1 MKIYLFETKKA
12 SASFLKAFSSKHEY
26 KTFKAVEDATA
37 KGKGADRF
45 YHYNFPTWDG
55 QIPEDTSAVFQ
66 GLVRGTKEIHE
77 VCISENRD
85 YYYFDQPYFFFS
97 DYQQSN
103 TGDRWYR
110 ICKNNTQ
117 KNYIEKSN
125 RVERRYEELIGR
137 LRQKSI
143 DELTPQPWQ
152 YDGEHIL
159 VIPPSYHTAKW
170 YGIDRHEWEK
180 DVIKKIARHDRKHP
194 IVVRQKFKNN
204 ADWGEKLDKP
214 LSEDLKNCYAMVSFH
229 SMCAVHAVMAGVPS
243 FCSVHSPA
251 HPVSLGLNELDQ
263 IKDPLYAGDRDDWL
277 KSLLCAQFTEDEM
290 RLGTAY
296 DHVKNRRIP
305 YASQR

>member
-12 SASFLKAFSSKHEY
+12 SAPFLKAFSSRHEH
-26 KTFKAVEDATA
+26 KIFNAVEESTA

-55 QIPEDTSAVFQ
+55 EIPEDTTAAFQ

-85 YYYFDQPYFFFS
+85 YYYFDQPYFFCS
-97 DYQQSN
+97 DYEQSD

-125 RVERRYEELIGR
+125 RVNQRYESLVERIKDR
-137 LRQKSI
+137 PKVMEQIMPK
-143 DELTPQPWQ
+143 PWQ
-152 YDGEHIL
+152 YDGKHIL

-170 YGIDRHEWEK
+170 YGIDRLEWEK
-180 DVIKKIARHDRKHP
+180 DVIKKIARHDRTHP
-194 IVVRQKFKNN
+194 IVVRQKFKNR

-214 LSEDLKNCYAMVSFH
+214 LSEDLKNCYAIVSFH

-263 IKDPLYAGDRDDWL
+263 IKDPLYAGDRNDWL
-277 KSLLCAQFTEDEM
+277 KSLLCAQFTVEEM
-290 RLGTAY
+290 QSGFAY
-296 DHVKNRRIP
+296 GYLNGENVC
-305 YASQR
+305 